1 MPGSFAAFAPPPSH
15 ESRRSGRFLGAASS
29 GVAGCP
35 LLAPRRDGTSLAAGG
50 AWLLR
55 AGRASAS
62 GCPGSQAV
70 RDAQFL
76 SSHSPQKEPP
86 RIPAQVSLICSLP
99 ALQGLFLEALSHSG
113 GSEEMKPSVAYQKLK
128 TLESPQELL
137 PLAEQPSQT
146 LRQFHGSAL
155 GTPCHSVSRLRP
167 AEPPSQSTSIL
178 PWDFQCMLVTA
189 ILSTVLVVAL
199 VVHSF
204 FFPLHGLATLGH
216 VASVP
221 HVDHRYS
228 DSCRSVLV
236 ESIPEGVTYD
246 DNSTFS
252 PSTFETWQSLLKN
265 ARSSVDIASFYW
277 TLSNQDTHTHDPS
290 ASQGEEI
297 LTELLHA
304 TSRGIALRIAVNPP
318 SARMPSTDL
327 QLLEESGAQIRQ
339 VDLPRLTRGVLH
351 TKFWIV
357 DQIHI
362 YLGSANM
369 DWRALTQVKELGAA
383 VYNCSCLA
391 QDLGKM
397 FEAYWALG
405 LPNTTIP
412 SPWPANYSTTYNKE
426 TPLDLELN
434 GTEAAVY
441 FSSAPPA
448 LCATGRTDDL
458 QSLLSIIEGAQ
469 EFVYVS
475 VMSYLPTM
483 EFSHPRRFWPAID
496 DHFRKVA
503 YEKRVRLRLLVGCW
517 RHSKPN
523 MFPFLRSLAALQ
535 DNRTHY
541 SLEVRLFV
549 VPANE
554 TQGKIPYARVNHSKF
569 MVTDKVAYI
578 GTSNWSGDYFLH
590 TAGSALVVAQ
600 NPAGDQAT
608 LREQLQRIFER
619 DWNSRYSRELDPQGQ
634 GEALCS
640 AR

>member
-1 MPGSFAAFAPPPSH
+1 
-15 ESRRSGRFLGAASS
+15 
-29 GVAGCP
+29 
-35 LLAPRRDGTSLAAGG
+35 
-50 AWLLR
+50 
-55 AGRASAS
+55 
-62 GCPGSQAV
+62 
-70 RDAQFL
+70 
-76 SSHSPQKEPP
+76 
-86 RIPAQVSLICSLP
+86 
-99 ALQGLFLEALSHSG
+99 
-113 GSEEMKPSVAYQKLK
+113 MKPPVVYQKLK
-128 TLESPQELL
+128 TPESPQELL
-137 PLAEQPSQT
+137 PLAEQPGQT
-146 LRQFHGSAL
+146 LHQFHGSVL
-155 GTPCHSVSRLRP
+155 GRPCHSASGLRP
-167 AEPPSQSTSIL
+167 AEPPNRSTSIL

-204 FFPLHGLATLGH
+204 FPLHSLATLGN
-216 VASVP
+216 VALFP
-221 HVDHRYS
+221 RVDHGCS

-246 DNSTFS
+246 DNSTVG
-252 PSTFETWQSLLKN
+252 PSTFETWQSLLRN

-290 ASQGEEI
+290 ASQGEEV
-297 LTELLHA
+297 LRELLHA
-304 TSRGIALRIAVNPP
+304 TSRGVVLRIAVNPP
-318 SARMPSTDL
+318 SARIPSTDL
-327 QLLEESGAQIRQ
+327 QLLEKSGAQIRQ

-351 TKFWIV
+351 SKFWIV
-357 DQIHI
+357 DHLHV

-397 FEAYWALG
+397 FEVYWTLG
-405 LPNTTIP
+405 LPNATIP

-426 TPLDLELN
+426 TPLELKLN
-434 GTEAAVY
+434 GTEAAIY

-448 LCATGRTDDL
+448 LCAPGRTDDL
-458 QSLLSIIEGAQ
+458 QSLLSVIEGAQ
-469 EFVYVS
+469 EFVYVA

-483 EFSHPRRFWPAID
+483 EFSHPRRV
-496 DHFRKVA
+496 H
-503 YEKRVRLRLLVGCW
+503 LRLLVGCW
-517 RHSKPN
+517 KHSKPN

-541 SLEVRLFV
+541 SLEVRFFV

-554 TQGKIPYARVNHSKF
+554 TQAKIPYARVNHSKF
-569 MVTDKVAYI
+569 MVTDKVAYV

-600 NPAGDQAT
+600 GPAGDQPT
-608 LREQLQRIFER
+608 FREQLQRIFER
-619 DWNSRYSRELDPQGQ
+619 DWNSRYSRQLDPQGPW
-634 GEALCS
+634 EALCS

>member
-1 MPGSFAAFAPPPSH
+1 
-15 ESRRSGRFLGAASS
+15 
-29 GVAGCP
+29 
-35 LLAPRRDGTSLAAGG
+35 
-50 AWLLR
+50 
-55 AGRASAS
+55 
-62 GCPGSQAV
+62 
-70 RDAQFL
+70 
-76 SSHSPQKEPP
+76 
-86 RIPAQVSLICSLP
+86 
-99 ALQGLFLEALSHSG
+99 
-113 GSEEMKPSVAYQKLK
+113 MKPPVAYQK
-128 TLESPQELL
+128 
-137 PLAEQPSQT
+137 
-146 LRQFHGSAL
+146 FHGSVL
-155 GTPCHSVSRLRP
+155 GRPCHSISALRP

-204 FFPLHGLATLGH
+204 FFPLHSLATLGN
-216 VASVP
+216 VPLFP
-221 HVDHRYS
+221 HVDPGCS

-236 ESIPEGVTYD
+236 ESIPEGVIYD
-246 DNSTFS
+246 DNSTVAL
-252 PSTFETWQSLLKN
+252 STFETWQSLLRN

-277 TLSNQDTHTHDPS
+277 TLSNQDTHTHNPS
-290 ASQGEEI
+290 ASQGEDV

-304 TSRGIALRIAVNPP
+304 TSRGVVLRIAVNPP
-318 SARMPSTDL
+318 SARIPSTDL
-327 QLLEESGAQIRQ
+327 QLLEKSGAQIRQ

-351 TKFWIV
+351 SKFWIV
-357 DQIHI
+357 DQLHI

-369 DWRALTQVKELGAA
+369 DWRALTQVKELGVA

-391 QDLGKM
+391 QDLGKI

-405 LPNTTIP
+405 LPNATIP
-412 SPWPANYSTTYNKE
+412 SPWPANYSTPYNKE
-426 TPLDLELN
+426 TPLELKLN
-434 GTEAAVY
+434 GREAAVY

-448 LCATGRTDDL
+448 LCAPGRTADL
-458 QSLLSIIEGAQ
+458 QSLLSVIEGAQ

-517 RHSKPN
+517 KHSKPN

-535 DNRTHY
+535 DNHTHY

-554 TQGKIPYARVNHSKF
+554 TQAKIPYARVNHSKF

-600 NPAGDQAT
+600 GPAGEQPT
-608 LREQLQRIFER
+608 LREQLQHIFER
-619 DWNSRYSRELDPQGQ
+619 DWDSRYSRQLDPQGPW
-634 GEALCS
+634 EALCS

>member
-1 MPGSFAAFAPPPSH
+1 MPPRAWH
-15 ESRRSGRFLGAASS
+15 IAS
-29 GVAGCP
+29 
-35 LLAPRRDGTSLAAGG
+35 
-50 AWLLR
+50 
-55 AGRASAS
+55 
-62 GCPGSQAV
+62 
-70 RDAQFL
+70 
-76 SSHSPQKEPP
+76 SSHSL
-86 RIPAQVSLICSLP
+86 AFSLSLN
-99 ALQGLFLEALSHSG
+99 LRFLEALSHSG
-113 GSEEMKPSVAYQKLK
+113 GSEEMKSPVAYQKLK
-128 TLESPQELL
+128 TPESPQELL
-137 PLAEQPSQT
+137 PLAEQPGQT
-146 LRQFHGSAL
+146 LGQFRGSAL
-155 GTPCHSVSRLRP
+155 GRPCHSVSGLRP
-167 AEPPSQSTSIL
+167 AEPPGQSTSIL
-178 PWDFQCMLVTA
+178 PWDFQCILVTA

-204 FFPLHGLATLGH
+204 FFPLRSLATMGN
-216 VASVP
+216 VALVP
-221 HVDHRYS
+221 RVDPACS

-236 ESIPEGVTYD
+236 ESIPEGLTYD
-246 DNSTFS
+246 DNSTVS
-252 PSTFETWQSLLKN
+252 SSTFETWQSLLRS

-277 TLSNQDTHTHDPS
+277 TLSNRDTHTHDPS

-297 LTELLHA
+297 LSELQHA
-304 TSRGIALRIAVNPP
+304 ASRGIVLRIAVNPP
-318 SARMPSTDL
+318 STRMPSADL
-327 QLLEESGAQIRQ
+327 QVLEKSGAQIRQ

-357 DQIHI
+357 DQLHI

-383 VYNCSCLA
+383 LYNCSCLA

-397 FEAYWALG
+397 FEVYWALG

-412 SPWPANYSTTYNKE
+412 SPWPSNYSTTYNRE
-426 TPLDLELN
+426 TPLELKLN

-441 FSSAPPA
+441 FSSAPQA

-458 QSLLSIIEGAQ
+458 QSLLSVIEGAQ
-469 EFVYVS
+469 EFVYVA

-554 TQGKIPYARVNHSKF
+554 TQAKIPYARVNHSKF

-600 NPAGDQAT
+600 SPARAGNQPT

-619 DWNSRYSRELDPQGQ
+619 DWNSGYSRGLDPEGQ
-634 GEALCS
+634 WEALCS